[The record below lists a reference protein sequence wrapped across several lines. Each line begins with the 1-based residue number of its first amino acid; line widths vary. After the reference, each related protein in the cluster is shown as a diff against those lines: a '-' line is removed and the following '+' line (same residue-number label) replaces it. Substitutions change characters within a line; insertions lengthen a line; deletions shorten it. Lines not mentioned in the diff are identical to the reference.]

1 VRTAARVAE
10 ALGSGEKG
18 CAPAEAM
25 NAGPSRRGLYAAR
38 SLPAGHVV
46 TAADVIALR
55 PASDVSPDRQPELVG
70 STLVRDVAE
79 GGRFLASDLSARAG
93 STGSASKGH
102 RGVA

>member
-1 VRTAARVAE
+1 
-10 ALGSGEKG
+10 
-18 CAPAEAM
+18 M

-38 SLPAGHVV
+38 SLRSGHVV

-79 GGRFLASDLSARAG
+79 GGRFLASDLPARAG
-93 STGSASKGH
+93 STGSSSKGS